1 MSPTDEGLSSGPEMA
16 IVLRVNGVGLDEESG
31 LGAERAFFERD
42 G

>member
-1 MSPTDEGLSSGPEMA
+1 MLPTEEGLSSGLETT
-16 IVLRVNGVGLDEESG
+16 IVVGVDSIGLDEESG

>member
-1 MSPTDEGLSSGPEMA
+1 MSPTLSSGLETT
-16 IVLRVNGVGLDEESG
+16 IVVGVEGIGLDEKSG